1 MEAEVVSIF
10 AGAEF
15 LFPSNHEYEQYT
27 LDILCLMALA
37 DAFGFEYGE
46 FAYG

>member
-1 MEAEVVSIF
+1 MVSEIWEDIF
-10 AGAEF
+10 LSQTEWGKWLED
-15 LFPSNHEYEQYT
+15 YT

-46 FAYG
+46 FISA